1 MRVIPGGTYYRPY
14 CSAGAVAAGVT
25 IGAAGAAAATTHLI
39 AIRCLTIPTTSVDL
53 VPSAACRTGGRMMSW
68 RRLAAGKPF
77 DGLVLIIIIEMFDLR
92 FHEMT
97 CNARYYPKK
106 SAI

>member
-1 MRVIPGGTYYRPY
+1 MVTRSGGHAMAERSADLGKPILVYRNRRR
-14 CSAGAVAAGVT
+14 AVG
-25 IGAAGAAAATTHLI
+25 H
-39 AIRCLTIPTTSVDL
+39 
-53 VPSAACRTGGRMMSW
+53 MMSR

>member
-1 MRVIPGGTYYRPY
+1 MLGVFSRCCDCGGW
-14 CSAGAVAAGVT
+14 
-25 IGAAGAAAATTHLI
+25 GAAAATTHPI
-39 AIRCLTIPTTSVDL
+39 AIRLLTISTTSADL
-53 VPSAACRTGGRMMSW
+53 VPIAACWAVGRMMSW

-77 DGLVLIIIIEMFDLR
+77 DCLVLIMIIEMFDLR

>member
-1 MRVIPGGTYYRPY
+1 MPRRLLPTLLLS
-14 CSAGAVAAGVT
+14 SALLFPLTAVE
-25 IGAAGAAAATTHLI
+25 
-39 AIRCLTIPTTSVDL
+39 L
-53 VPSAACRTGGRMMSW
+53 VPSAACRAFGCMMSW

-77 DGLVLIIIIEMFDLR
+77 DGLVLIMIIEMFDLR